1 MGIGYTFQLAK
12 KLKAADR
19 ALLGV
24 RLGRLCVRKDIPVSY
39 IATELGVTRQTI
51 YNWFHGHAVI
61 SPTSIPEVKKLMSR
75 IRAT

>member
-1 MGIGYTFQLAK
+1 MGIGYTFRIAR
-12 KLKAADR
+12 KLKAADG

-24 RLGRLCVRKDIPVSY
+24 RLGRLCVRKVIPVSY

-51 YNWFHGHAVI
+51 YNWFHGHAI
-61 SPTSIPEVKKLMSR
+61 ICTTSVPEVKKLMSR